1 VNNNKLKIEKEK
13 EGGYIMIAIMTW
25 KEDLNEELKLRLDG
39 SRIMDSIEELE
50 DDLDYLDKVILTR
63 HLDWSLEELRTVLKN
78 LKDSGIEIFYI
89 KESDTPE
96 ELSLLI
102 ELDVKNILFEPMDVE
117 EIVNKVKN
125 TGLFDD
131 EDYLNGATFIL
142 EMDETEEVKE
152 ESKEEKDII
161 KIENTVDVEK
171 IVKQAVEKVQPV
183 VTLKQEST
191 LRFLLNW
198 VYKIISLPVTLI
210 GLIIENIMWILLWA
224 VLLIAANYFI
234 REQGISSFSEL
245 IDLVKEIIDQFI
257 K

>member
-1 VNNNKLKIEKEK
+1 
-13 EGGYIMIAIMTW
+13 MIAIMTW
-25 KEDLNEELKLRLDG
+25 KEDLNEELKLGLDG
-39 SRIMDSIEELE
+39 SRVADSIEELE
-50 DDLDYLDKVILTR
+50 DDMDYLDKVILTR

-89 KESDTPE
+89 KEFDTPE

-102 ELDVKNILFEPMDVE
+102 EMDIKNILFDPVDVE

-171 IVKQAVEKVQPV
+171 IVKQAVESVQPV
-183 VTLKQEST
+183 VTVKQEST
-191 LRFLLNW
+191 FRFLLN
-198 VYKIISLPVTLI
+198 YIQKLLSQFLILIST
-210 GLIIENIMWILLWA
+210 IIEHSMQIAITIIVILI
-224 VLLIAANYFI
+224 VNYYI
-234 REQGISSFSEL
+234 SEQGINSFPAL
-245 IDLVKEIIDQFI
+245 IDEIMKLLSKI
-257 K
+257 KAN

>member
-1 VNNNKLKIEKEK
+1 MK

-50 DDLDYLDKVILTR
+50 DVLDYLDKVILTR

-102 ELDVKNILFEPMDVE
+102 ELDVKNILFNPKDVD
-117 EIVNKVKN
+117 EIVNKIEN
-125 TGLFDD
+125 ISLFD
-131 EDYLNGATFIL
+131 EDYGYEDKPKFIV
-142 EMDETEEVKE
+142 EIDEEKEEKEEKE
-152 ESKEEKDII
+152 ESKEESKKEKDII

-171 IVKQAVEKVQPV
+171 IVKQAVENVQPV
-183 VTLKQEST
+183 VTVKQEST
-191 LRFLLNW
+191 FRFLLNW
-198 VYKIISLPVTLI
+198 VYKIISLTVTLI

-224 VLLIAANYFI
+224 VLIIAANYFLK
-234 REQGISSFSEL
+234 EQGIDSFTKL
-245 IDLVKEIIDQFI
+245 IELVKEIIQQFT

>member
-1 VNNNKLKIEKEK
+1 
-13 EGGYIMIAIMTW
+13 MIAIMTW

-50 DDLDYLDKVILTR
+50 DVLDYLDKVILTR

-102 ELDVKNILFEPMDVE
+102 ELDVKNILFNPKDVD
-117 EIVNKVKN
+117 EIVNKIEN
-125 TGLFDD
+125 ISLFDD
-131 EDYLNGATFIL
+131 EDYGYEDKPKFIV
-142 EMDETEEVKE
+142 EIDEEKEEKE
-152 ESKEEKDII
+152 ESKEESKKEKDII

-171 IVKQAVEKVQPV
+171 IVKQAVENVQPV
-183 VTLKQEST
+183 VTVKQEST
-191 LRFLLNW
+191 FRFLLNW
-198 VYKIISLPVTLI
+198 VYKIISLTVTLI

-224 VLLIAANYFI
+224 VLIIAANYFLK
-234 REQGISSFSEL
+234 EQGIDSFTKL
-245 IDLVKEIIDQFI
+245 IELVKEIIQQFT

>member
-1 VNNNKLKIEKEK
+1 
-13 EGGYIMIAIMTW
+13 MIAIMTW

-39 SRIMDSIEELE
+39 SRVIDSIEELE
-50 DDLDYLDKVILTR
+50 DDMDYLDKVILTR
-63 HLDWSLEELRTVLKN
+63 HLDWSLEKLRAVLKN

-102 ELDVKNILFEPMDVE
+102 GMDVKNILFNPKDVE
-117 EIVNKVKN
+117 EIVNKIEN
-125 TGLFDD
+125 ISLFDD
-131 EDYLNGATFIL
+131 EDYGYEDKPKFIV
-142 EMDETEEVKE
+142 EIDEEKE
-152 ESKEEKDII
+152 ESKEESKKEKDII

-171 IVKQAVEKVQPV
+171 IVKQTVESVQPV
-183 VTLKQEST
+183 VTVKQESI

-210 GLIIENIMWILLWA
+210 GLIIENIVWILLWA

-234 REQGISSFSEL
+234 REQGISSFPEL